1 VYIFSKIFFL
11 SLLKITFMSF
21 IGSNI
26 KFLRK
31 QKNLTQE
38 ELSKKIGVN
47 RSMIGSYEEG
57 RAKPKLSSIQIIAH
71 YFKTGV
77 DELINKDL
85 SLNTK
90 PTKTKSPGKDIK
102 GSSLRILS
110 TIVDN
115 ENNELIT
122 VVPVKAAAGY
132 LIGFSDPEYIEKLPK
147 FALPLQE
154 LSPNRTYRIFQI
166 KGNSMEPITEG
177 SYIICEYVQDWQ
189 EIKNGKTYILLTK
202 EEGIVYKR
210 VYNRIEENGELILKS
225 DNPEYE
231 PYTVKIDNVS
241 EAWKAL
247 GYMSFKLPEPD
258 EVSIHKISFLV
269 SEMKKDIEKL
279 KSGK

>member
-1 VYIFSKIFFL
+1 
-11 SLLKITFMSF
+11 MSF

-71 YFKTGV
+71 YFKIGV
-77 DELINKDL
+77 DDLINKDL
-85 SLNTK
+85 SLNTIS
-90 PTKTKSPGKDIK
+90 TKTKSSGKDIK

-132 LIGFSDPEYIEKLPK
+132 LNGFSDPEYIEKLPK
-147 FALPLQE
+147 FALHLQE
-154 LSPNRTYRIFQI
+154 LSANRTYRVFQI
-166 KGNSMEPITEG
+166 KGNSMEPVAEG

-189 EIKNGKTYILLTK
+189 EIKSGKTYTLLTK
-202 EEGIVYKR
+202 EEGMVYKR
-210 VYNRIEENGELILKS
+210 VYNRIEEKGELILKS

-258 EVSIHKISFLV
+258 DVSLHKITFLV

>member
-1 VYIFSKIFFL
+1 
-11 SLLKITFMSF
+11 MSF

-47 RSMIGSYEEG
+47 RSMIGSYEED
-57 RAKPKLSSIQIIAH
+57 RAKPKLSSIQLLSH
-71 YFKTGV
+71 FFKIGV
-77 DELINKDL
+77 DDLVNKDL
-85 SLNTK
+85 RK
-90 PTKTKSPGKDIK
+90 KTGSKNKNSAGNDIK
-102 GSSLRILS
+102 GTSLRVLS

-132 LIGFSDPEYIEKLPK
+132 LKGFSDPEYIEKLPK
-147 FALPLQE
+147 FALPLHE
-154 LSPNRTYRIFQI
+154 LSQNRTYRVFQI
-166 KGNSMEPITEG
+166 KGNSMEPVAEG
-177 SYIICEYVQDWQ
+177 SYIICEYVQDWH

-202 EEGIVYKR
+202 DEGMVYKR
-210 VYNRIEENGELILKS
+210 VYNRIEEKGELILRS

-231 PYTVKIDNVS
+231 PYTVNIDNIS

-247 GYMSFKLPEPD
+247 GYMSFNLPEPD
-258 EVSIHKISFLV
+258 EVSLHKLSHLV

-279 KSGK
+279 KNS

>member
-1 VYIFSKIFFL
+1 
-11 SLLKITFMSF
+11 MSF

-38 ELSKKIGVN
+38 ELSKKIGMN
-47 RSMIGSYEEG
+47 RSMIGSYEED
-57 RAKPKLSSIQIIAH
+57 RAKPKLSSIQLLSH
-71 YFKTGV
+71 FFKVGV
-77 DELINKDL
+77 DDLVNKDI
-85 SLNTK
+85 SKRTGSKNK
-90 PTKTKSPGKDIK
+90 DSAGNDIK
-102 GSSLRILS
+102 GTSLRVLS

-132 LIGFSDPEYIEKLPK
+132 LKGFSDPEYIEKLPK
-147 FALPLQE
+147 FALPLHE
-154 LSPNRTYRIFQI
+154 LSQNRTYRVFQI
-166 KGNSMEPITEG
+166 MGNSMEPVAEG
-177 SYIICEYVQDWQ
+177 SYIICEYVQDWY

-202 EEGIVYKR
+202 DEGMVYKR
-210 VYNRIEENGELILKS
+210 VYNRIEEKSELILKS

-231 PYTVKIDNVS
+231 PYTVNIDNIS

-247 GYMSFKLPEPD
+247 GYMSFNLPEPD
-258 EVSIHKISFLV
+258 EVSLHKLSHLV

-279 KSGK
+279 KNS